1 MSRTPSSRE
10 PRPKI
15 PVSRS
20 VPPATV
26 SLLSLGYLE
35 LRKDVSQLL
44 EAGWPEPARR
54 RAEELATALWQA
66 SSRQGL
72 SELASISRSLA
83 SLSALSP
90 SKALPLR
97 PQLREKFREL
107 LDLAGVQLARLSGR
121 QTG

>member
-1 MSRTPSSRE
+1 
-10 PRPKI
+10 
-15 PVSRS
+15 
-20 VPPATV
+20 V
-26 SLLSLGYLE
+26 SLLTLGFLE

-44 EAGWPEPARR
+44 EAGWPEPTRR

-72 SELASISRSLA
+72 TGLASISRSLT

-90 SKALPLR
+90 EKARPLR

-107 LDLAGVQLARLSGR
+107 LDRAGVELVRLSGR